1 AVVAGLF
8 QNYGRKGWDFLDVG
22 CGTCEGASIVSNMGG
37 ITGIDMSDEALSIA
51 KNKGYVSLCKGS
63 GERLPFAEKIF
74 DSLIMLDVL
83 EHIDDD
89 RATLNECFR
98 VLKPSGTIFITVPAH
113 QWLWSGHD
121 EVLGHKRRYQKSK
134 LLEKTK
140 QAGFE
145 IIFCSYYFSFTF
157 PAVILFRLIEKLVR
171 NKKSSHFF
179 HIPRWFNITLLFFM
193 RCEGHLLKLGLPTP
207 FGSSLILVARRH
219 TD

>member
-1 AVVAGLF
+1 MEIEEYKKMDELQKSNWWYRGRRAVVAGLF
-8 QNYGRKGWDFLDVG
+8 QKYGRKGGDFLDVG
-22 CGTCEGASIVSNMGG
+22 CGTGEGASIVSNMGG

-113 QWLWSGHD
+113 QWL
-121 EVLGHKRRYQKSK
+121 
-134 LLEKTK
+134 
-140 QAGFE
+140 
-145 IIFCSYYFSFTF
+145 
-157 PAVILFRLIEKLVR
+157 
-171 NKKSSHFF
+171 
-179 HIPRWFNITLLFFM
+179 
-193 RCEGHLLKLGLPTP
+193 
-207 FGSSLILVARRH
+207 
-219 TD
+219 